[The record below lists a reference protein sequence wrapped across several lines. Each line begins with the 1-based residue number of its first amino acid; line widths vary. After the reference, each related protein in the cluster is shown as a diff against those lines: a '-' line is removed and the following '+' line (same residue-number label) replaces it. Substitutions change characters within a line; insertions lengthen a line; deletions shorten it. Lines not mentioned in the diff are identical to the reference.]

1 MCVCIT
7 GLVSLIHVV
16 TDFQPQEEPSS
27 IEKKR
32 EAAIRALILYLGE
45 KEDDLLKDDLVSKT
59 LRLTP
64 TLTSTVYTQSHTD
77 TRTLLLS
84 HRSLYSPSFIET
96 VLALQNVLIQLC
108 SKLNNSIHSSSVT
121 RVRLTL
127 LIWKI

>member
-1 MCVCIT
+1 MCVCVT

-64 TLTSTVYTQSHTD
+64 TLTSTIYTQSHIHYCFHTD
-77 TRTLLLS
+77 PYTLL
-84 HRSLYSPSFIET
+84 
-96 VLALQNVLIQLC
+96 
-108 SKLNNSIHSSSVT
+108 HS
-121 RVRLTL
+121 
-127 LIWKI
+127 